1 MSLKKNFLYSFDDDL
16 IKTIPEQLIRR
27 HKLFPLKREGN
38 RIFIAMSDPLDIMA
52 MDDLRLI
59 TGCDIEP
66 ICASEKDVS
75 GLIEEYFGIPEVEK
89 ALRDLDIVSGQDE
102 DFEQGEAFQNE
113 APVIRLVNLLIR
125 RGFDEEASDIH
136 IEPFKNGIR
145 VRYRV
150 DGILREVMRLPRKM
164 LQPLVTR
171 VKVMACMDIAE
182 RRLPQDGRFLLKLEG
197 RDIDL
202 RISTMPTVFGE
213 KVVIRILYKDNIKD
227 YNLEKLGLSLYSAR
241 RFESLLKNS
250 CGMVLVTGPTGSGK
264 TTTLYTVL
272 SMLNTT
278 DKCLYTVED
287 PVEYLLEGVSQSQV
301 NVKAGITFSNCLR
314 SILRQ
319 DPDIIMIGE
328 IRDYQTAE
336 SAVQAATTGHLV
348 LSTLHTNDAP
358 GALNRLIDMGIEP
371 FMVASSVVGVV
382 SQRLVRRI
390 CEKCRQVC
398 IPDQFEQTYAGLQ
411 LDQRVYKGHGCEQ
424 CNFTGYRG
432 RIAIYEVLPVTTSI
446 QTLIMGRVSSE
457 DLRKAA
463 IIEGMVTLKE
473 DGIQKTLDGQTT
485 IREVV
490 RAAYKE
496 DFRGF

>member
-1 MSLKKNFLYSFDDDL
+1 MSLKKDFLYILDDNL
-16 IKTIPEQLIRR
+16 FRTIPEQLIRR
-27 HKLFPLKREGN
+27 HKLFPLKRERN
-38 RIFIAMSDPLDIMA
+38 RIYIAMSDPQDIIA

-66 ICASEKDVS
+66 VSASEKDVN
-75 GLIEEYFGIPEVEK
+75 GLIEKYFGIPEVEK
-89 ALRDLDIVSGQDE
+89 ALRELGIHFGQDE
-102 DFEQGEAFQNE
+102 EIEQGEPLKDE
-113 APVIRLVNLLIR
+113 APVIRLVNVLIKK
-125 RGFDEEASDIH
+125 GFDEDASDIH
-136 IEPFKNGIR
+136 IEPFKEGIR

-150 DGILREVMRLPRKM
+150 DGMLREVMRLPRKM

-182 RRLPQDGRFLLKLEG
+182 RRLPQDGRFPLKMEG

-213 KVVIRILYKDNIKD
+213 KVVIRILYKDNIEN
-227 YNLEKLGLSLYSAR
+227 YNLKKLGLSLNNAR
-241 RFESLLKNS
+241 RFESLIKNS

-272 SMLNTT
+272 SMLNTPE
-278 DKCLYTVED
+278 KCLYTVED
-287 PVEYLLEGVSQSQV
+287 PVEYILEGVSQAQV

-328 IRDYQTAE
+328 IRDYHTAE

-390 CEKCRQVC
+390 CEQCRQVC
-398 IPDQFEQTYAGLQ
+398 SPDEFEQTYAGLQ
-411 LDQRVYKGHGCEQ
+411 QDQRVYKGQGCDH

-432 RIAIYEVLPVTTSI
+432 RIAIYEVLPVTTAL

-457 DLRKAA
+457 NLRRAA
-463 IIEGMVTLKE
+463 IIEGMVTLRE
-473 DGIQKTLDGQTT
+473 DGIQKALDGQTT
-485 IREVV
+485 IREVA

-496 DFRGF
+496 VLC